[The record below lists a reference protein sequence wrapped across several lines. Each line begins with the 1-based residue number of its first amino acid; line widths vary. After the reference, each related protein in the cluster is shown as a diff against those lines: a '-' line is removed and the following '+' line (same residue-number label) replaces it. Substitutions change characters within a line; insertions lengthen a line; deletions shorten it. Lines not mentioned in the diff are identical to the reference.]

1 MSDLQNALIMDGET
15 RGPAPRWKKK
25 LEASLNGSVN
35 TTRSVLSVSYNT
47 SFSGVQAPT
56 KTPGKSSDAKTKK
69 NTTTPTKTPGG
80 GDRFIPNRAA
90 TNFELAHFLVISIN
104 INTNLWIGYNIER
117 TFCRSTKTRA
127 ISPMRIKSSSQRA
140 ATRIMSRHL
149 LTKENGRS

>member
-1 MSDLQNALIMDGET
+1 MSQFNFVSDLQNALIMDGET

-56 KTPGKSSDAKTKK
+56 KTPGKSSEGKTKK
-69 NTTTPTKTPGG
+69 SNTTPSKTPGG

-90 TNFELAHFLVISIN
+90 TNFELAHFLVRIPLTS
-104 INTNLWIGYNIER
+104 R
-117 TFCRSTKTRA
+117 PVRA
-127 ISPMRIKSSSQRA
+127 SLFQ
-140 ATRIMSRHL
+140 TL
-149 LTKENGRS
+149 